1 MCVWSALK
9 AWPFRSHD
17 HISNSL
23 YCLPFDYFEV
33 GLEKLLLDQ
42 MISPC
47 RYIFFYSHH
56 LSAWHCINIVRRNS
70 VLVTPGI
77 MGLNLMDF
85 NRKLKQ
91 KKNYLISKSIGAFS
105 LWIIHFVS
113 VDGKTLVPKEYVIII
128 VNDNPSNLPIIAAV

>member
-47 RYIFFYSHH
+47 RLIFFYSHH

-113 VDGKTLVPKEYVIII
+113 VDGKNTGVKEIRNHYHEWQSI
-128 VNDNPSNLPIIAAV
+128 